1 MKKYLLIAIAILITV
16 LSISKFYKCYTLQ
29 RPKVTGYEEYI
40 ICKGETIWEIANKV
54 KAEKQ
59 DIRNCICDIESVND
73 LKAELRTGD
82 VILIP
87 IYKK

>member
-16 LSISKFYKCYTLQ
+16 LSISKFYKCYTSQ
-29 RPKVTGYEEYI
+29 RPKITSYTEYI
-40 ICKGETIWEIANKV
+40 VCKDETIWEIANKV
-54 KAEKQ
+54 RAEKQ

-73 LKAELRTGD
+73 LKTELRAGD

-87 IYKK
+87 IYK